1 MMRAFLRSTFLW
13 QFVAGF
19 ALGAL
24 GMVTLAPASMVTSPV
39 PNAMPAG
46 R

>member
-1 MMRAFLRSTFLW
+1 MRSIIKSTFLW
-13 QFVAGF
+13 QFAAGF

-24 GMVTLAPASMVTSPV
+24 GMVTLTPADTVTAPFATTQQQ
-39 PNAMPAG
+39 A

>member
-1 MMRAFLRSTFLW
+1 MRGIIKSTFLW

-24 GMVTLAPASMVTSPV
+24 GMVTLTPADTVTSPF
-39 PNAMPAG
+39 ATTTQPA

>member
-1 MMRAFLRSTFLW
+1 MRGIIKSTFLW

-24 GMVTLAPASMVTSPV
+24 GMVTLTPADTFAAPFAAAVHE
-39 PNAMPAG
+39 A